1 MKRMP
6 RSLSFS
12 YLTSRMHLSPQAV
25 AAGEEAFVVD
35 QGGSKNSFDYSDRA
49 AQTFT
54 NPLRER
60 GVATEP
66 PPVLSFS
73 ATCSQWEMYDSYL
86 DHYRR
91 EIVDADSSKVHSML
105 LLLPCCGFLN

>member
-1 MKRMP
+1 M
-6 RSLSFS
+6 
-12 YLTSRMHLSPQAV
+12 
-25 AAGEEAFVVD
+25 VD

-91 EIVDADSSKVHSML
+91 EIVDADSSKVHSPIL
-105 LLLPCCGFLN
+105 LISSNLSAPAGFTSKKRAKYTEDSVSCGVVCT

>member
-1 MKRMP
+1 MRKGVEVNANMRRINAP
-6 RSLSFS
+6 PSHP
-12 YLTSRMHLSPQAV
+12 YLTNAFSPQAV

-91 EIVDADSSKVHSML
+91 EIVDADSSKVHCL
-105 LLLPCCGFLN
+105 LY